1 MPKAFTLVIGN
12 RNYSS
17 WSLRAWLT
25 LRKTGA
31 DFDVVRIPMDTD
43 EFQQRIGEYSPT
55 RRVPVLRA
63 GDLTIWDSL
72 AISEYLA
79 EQFSEARLWPAEASH
94 RAIARSISAEMHSGL
109 MALREEFPMN
119 CRARGRKVQAS
130 AQAARDLARVEQ
142 WLETC
147 RGLKPGSGALFGHF
161 TIIDSMLIP
170 VLLRFNTYGLAKSVL
185 AREYLEWV
193 LADPDVV
200 EWMELAEKETEVIE
214 HEER

>member
-1 MPKAFTLVIGN
+1 MPKPFTLVIGN

-17 WSLRAWLT
+17 WSLRAWLP
-25 LRKTGA
+25 LRKTGV

-55 RRVPVLRA
+55 RRVPVLQA

-79 EQFSEARLWPAEASH
+79 EQFSEARLWPDNPSH

-109 MALREEFPMN
+109 MAMRDEFPMS
-119 CRARGRKVQAS
+119 CRARDRQVQGS
-130 AQAARDLARVEQ
+130 PQAMQDLARVEQ
-142 WLETC
+142 WLEVC
-147 RGLKPGSGALFGHF
+147 RGLKPGNGALFGHF

-170 VLLRFNTYGLAKSVL
+170 VLLRFHTYGLAKSDL
-185 AREYLEWV
+185 AKEYLEWV
-193 LADPDVV
+193 LADADVR

>member
-1 MPKAFTLVIGN
+1 MTQAYTLVIGN

-25 LRKTGA
+25 LRKSGA
-31 DFDVVRIPMDTD
+31 EFDVIRIPMDTD

-55 RRVPVLRA
+55 RRVPVLKA
-63 GDLTIWDSL
+63 GELTIWDSL

-79 EQFSEARLWPAEASH
+79 ERFGEARLWPEDPGH

-109 MALREEFPMN
+109 MAMRDEFPMN
-119 CRARGRKVQAS
+119 CRGRERKVVPSPQAT
-130 AQAARDLARVEQ
+130 RDLARVEQ

-147 RGLKPGSGALFGHF
+147 RELKPGRGALFGHF

-170 VLLRFNTYGLAKSVL
+170 VLLRFNTYGLATSEL
-185 AREYLEWV
+185 AKEYLQWV
-193 LADPDVV
+193 LADADVR
-200 EWMELAEKETEVIE
+200 EWMEFAEKETEVIE

>member
-17 WSLRAWLT
+17 WSLRAWLP
-25 LRKTGA
+25 LRKSGA

-43 EFQQRIGEYSPT
+43 EFQRRIGEYSPT
-55 RRVPVLRA
+55 RRVPVLKA

-79 EQFSEARLWPAEASH
+79 EQFSEASLWPDDPSH
-94 RAIARSISAEMHSGL
+94 RAIARSICAEMHSGL
-109 MALREEFPMN
+109 MAMRDEFPMN
-119 CRARGRKVQAS
+119 CRGRNRKVQGS
-130 AQAARDLARVEQ
+130 PQAMRDLARVEQ

-170 VLLRFNTYGLAKSVL
+170 VLLRFNTYGLATSDL
-185 AREYLEWV
+185 AKEYLDWV
-193 LADPDVV
+193 LADADVR